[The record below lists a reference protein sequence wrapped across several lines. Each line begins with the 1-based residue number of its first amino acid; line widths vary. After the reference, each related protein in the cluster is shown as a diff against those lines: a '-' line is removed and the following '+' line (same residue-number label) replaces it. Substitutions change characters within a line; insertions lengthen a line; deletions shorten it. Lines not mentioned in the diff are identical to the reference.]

1 MADDADRALRFTPL
15 RPATRWRLI
24 ATAIIGPLLWLVAL
38 LVAAWLVDRGD
49 AIELGLLVA
58 IGSFVLAL
66 PVLALLRAGRR
77 REERR
82 YADGR

>member
-1 MADDADRALRFTPL
+1 MADDADRALRFRPL
-15 RPATRWRLI
+15 RPATRWRMV
-24 ATAIIGPLLWLVAL
+24 ATAIVGPLLWVVAL
-38 LVAAWLVDRGD
+38 LVGAWLVARADV
-49 AIELGLLVA
+49 IEIGLLVA
-58 IGSFVLAL
+58 IGAFLLAL